1 MAEQKKKSIFEVMSA
16 IDISP
21 YTFSKNGMSYLPWS
35 RAIEQLRL
43 RYPDAKITEC
53 TFRVEK
59 FISSLVAETEG
70 GKQYENRMVSV
81 DMPYFT
87 DGRTCYVKTRVEVPS
102 EGVDEYCTLP
112 IMDFKN
118 QPISAEKVT
127 MFDVNKTL
135 RRCVTKN
142 IAYATGLGL
151 SLWHKEETSESAA
164 VENAKNA
171 ERANTAIETFKAK
184 IAEGYDRDKLVSWIK
199 SNYGTS
205 NPQTIKDAD
214 TLNQLKADLDALK
227 PEDFKA
233 EKKTTKKN

>member
-43 RYPDAKITEC
+43 RYPDTKITEC
-53 TFRVEK
+53 TFTAKK
-59 FISSLVAETEG
+59 FVSAVTAETKDS
-70 GKQYENRMVSV
+70 KQYDTRLIEV

-87 DGRTCYVKTRVEVPS
+87 DGRTCYVKTRVEIPS
-102 EGVDEYCTLP
+102 EGIDEYCTLP
-112 IMDFKN
+112 VMDFKN

-184 IAEGYDRDKLVSWIK
+184 IAEGYDRDKLVSFLRA
-199 SNYGTS
+199 NYGTS
-205 NPQTIKDAD
+205 NPASIKDAD
-214 TLNQLKADLDALK
+214 TLNQLKADLDNLK